1 MRKNFLG
8 KMAGFVLAVG
18 MMSGLTSCE
27 DILGEW
33 DKPATVVV
41 TPTDDGTVKVTV
53 TKTST
58 GAEIAN
64 ATLPSEITEKLATL
78 KSDIAAK
85 GGEEF
90 VVDIKS
96 TALATED
103 ADQSITVPNVDGAK
117 IKLNF
122 SETVATAENEPLVVK
137 SESTAT
143 ESSESK
149 NELTIAM
156 PSNSEATAPS
166 LNLDMPE
173 TTVTIESTDGST
185 VYIDEITAKTA
196 TNTLVVYNANIM
208 YLRLAGGNVK
218 VGESS
223 TINYLLADYSDQ
235 YYDKAKY
242 DDLEVTSKGVTPY
255 KMVDG
260 QKKYFVFQ
268 NNQPYYFKKLSVMG
282 SDYSVPVKL
291 YFVNTGGA
299 SSTETKPVLDELELY
314 SWPYN
319 AEMLG
324 GSTGREGTTTV
335 EIDNFSRYDNGSAVN
350 AEPGNGDYEIKKVT
364 TRKVDDLVKTSS
376 GSREAVDDDYKFY
389 LCFQKV
395 NDGTTNGGYYPFPY
409 IKEYDLL
416 TTLYDPLYNNA
427 NCPMMHGKADI
438 KHYNCGNMQIDVTG
452 RTDISYTHFQ
462 GGGGNEGTVYF
473 NIKKEA
479 TGEPVISLTN
489 CKFQRNGCRGK
500 FVLETG
506 YQITGVKFVID
517 GGRYGVSNGDI
528 SKFIMSDGEY
538 RADAALNVP
547 VTIIITQNGETK
559 TYNASAG
566 SKTLTEVT
574 E

>member
-1 MRKNFLG
+1 MKKYYFG
-8 KMAGFVLAVG
+8 KMAGLVLAVG
-18 MMSGLTSCE
+18 MMFGLTSCE

-33 DKPATVVV
+33 DSPAKVVV

-78 KSDIAAK
+78 KADIAAK

-103 ADQSITVPNVDGAK
+103 ADQSITVPSVNGAK
-117 IKLNF
+117 VKLNF
-122 SETVATAENEPLVVK
+122 SEAVATAENEPLVVK

-156 PSNSEATAPS
+156 PSNSEGTAPS

-185 VYIDEITAKTA
+185 VYLDEITAKTA
-196 TNTLVVYNANIM
+196 TNTLIVNNANIM
-208 YLRLAGGNVK
+208 HLRLAGGNVRLGK
-218 VGESS
+218 SS
-223 TINYLLADYSDQ
+223 TINYLLADYSNQ

-255 KMVDG
+255 KVVDG
-260 QKKYFVFQ
+260 EKTYFVFQ

-319 AEMLG
+319 AEMLN
-324 GSTGREGTTTV
+324 GSTGREGTTAV
-335 EIDNFSRYDNGSAVN
+335 EIDNFSRYDNGSSVEN
-350 AEPGNGDYEIKKVT
+350 TLSNGDYEIKKVT

-376 GSREAVDDDYKFY
+376 GSREAVDSDYKFY

-416 TTLYDPLYNNA
+416 TTLYDPDYNKS

-452 RTDISYTHFQ
+452 RTDIFYTHFQ
-462 GGGGNEGTVYF
+462 GGGVNEGTVYF
-473 NIKKEA
+473 NIKQEA
-479 TGEPVISLTN
+479 TGTPVISLTN
-489 CKFQRNGCRGK
+489 CMFQRGGCTGR
-500 FVLETG
+500 FVVEAG
-506 YQITGVKFVID
+506 SGITGLTFAIENC
-517 GGRYGVSNGDI
+517 RYGNGTDDI
-528 SKFIMSDGEY
+528 SAFIMSDGKY
-538 RADAALNVP
+538 RGEALSVP
-547 VTIIITQNGETK
+547 VTIFINNVKYTADANSNVLTK
-559 TYNASAG
+559 
-566 SKTLTEVT
+566 VT